1 MAIGKIYCGCCA
13 YKRVNGYFKIGMT
26 MQGVG
31 TRASQIRKTD
41 TGFKILDFVKFP
53 NISKEKLMF
62 IEGYVRLVMSTAE
75 GLTYDSYSLD
85 HFCFKAANN
94 NDMKQK
100 AKAYAALVKKAAID
114 GEKLANKILENPLTN
129 A

>member
-1 MAIGKIYCGCCA
+1 MAVGKIYCGCCS

-41 TGFKILDFVKFP
+41 VGFEILDFVKFP
-53 NISKEKLMF
+53 NINKEKLMF
-62 IEGYVRLVMSTAE
+62 IESYVRLVMSKAE
-75 GLTYDSYSLD
+75 GLYYDSESLD
-85 HFCFKAANN
+85 HFCFKAKNN
-94 NDMKQK
+94 ADMKQK
-100 AKAYAALVKKAAID
+100 AKAYAKLVKKAAID

-129 A
+129 